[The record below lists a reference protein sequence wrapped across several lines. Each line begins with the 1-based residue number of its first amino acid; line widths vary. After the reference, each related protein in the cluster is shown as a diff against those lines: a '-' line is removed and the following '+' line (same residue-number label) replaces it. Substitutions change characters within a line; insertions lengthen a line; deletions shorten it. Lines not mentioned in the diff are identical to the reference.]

1 MAYALLISLK
11 HSLELLLDPGRS
23 RIQVSSSELQPFYED
38 LCYLKSFFDKVKSLE
53 DSISVEEVEK
63 DIKDVLQNSRNLMES
78 HLSDLVRSGSERSG
92 DGSWFSRELVELK
105 DNLRRLSNMLKAKEN
120 DLIGKQQLPTDV
132 AVGVD
137 VAVVSEIHQEI
148 VGLEDEVRM
157 LRQRLLDPDS
167 RLQLVYIVGMFGIG
181 KTTLAKEVC
190 NDEYIRDKFTTRGIV
205 RIGVEYKLEEL
216 LRELCEVLMGSE
228 VKEKPTVHE
237 LGNRLKAS
245 LSGGTYLVVL
255 DELWNMRVWDHLRPY
270 FPDDGNG
277 SRIVITTRMTN
288 VDRVAYRKSIFQK
301 RLLDDHESWE
311 LFCNMAFSGM
321 ECPSELE
328 GIGKEIVLNM
338 GGHPSALVE
347 IGKCVS
353 ELPKT
358 VESWMEYAQN
368 IIWKTTIPKVV
379 NAELPHHLKAC
390 LLYLGLLLPNYNI
403 PASQLIKLWV
413 AEGFIEPD
421 ADQNL
426 DSIAEEY
433 LEDLVSRGLVIVHE
447 RSYTG
452 RIKTCGMIHKLIRDV
467 CVTEA
472 QQQKIFCIVNK
483 DTSTKKQ
490 RRVSIQSDALLG
502 MMAVSPVRSLVFMC
516 AEHQDPL
523 PVFKCVKWLRVLHAL
538 PIRFSKFPDQILKL
552 VRLRYLAITFD
563 GELPSSISTLW
574 DLQVLIIVSSRA
586 ISSPVFLPLEIW
598 ELQKL
603 RHLHCMGFDLPLP
616 SADLHLMKLLTLSGV
631 SFRTCVDG
639 VLARIPNLTKLRIQ
653 FDPAVHAVEISS
665 TGDVSSHLHRLESF
679 KCAVTN
685 PSGVAFSLEGFPS
698 GLTKLTL
705 GRCGFLWDE
714 HSAIIIDQLPDLQVL
729 KLRWN
734 AFCGPRWEFGDA
746 VYHSLKLLVLED
758 LSIEQLKAEPKNLPV
773 LQKLVIR
780 RCYYLKEIPSDMID
794 ILTLKVIE
802 VDDCGN
808 SLVKSARLIQE
819 EQADRRNDD
828 LQVTI
833 HSSSDDSK

>member
-228 VKEKPTVHE
+228 
-237 LGNRLKAS
+237 
-245 LSGGTYLVVL
+245 
-255 DELWNMRVWDHLRPY
+255 
-270 FPDDGNG
+270 
-277 SRIVITTRMTN
+277 
-288 VDRVAYRKSIFQK
+288 
-301 RLLDDHESWE
+301 
-311 LFCNMAFSGM
+311 
-321 ECPSELE
+321 CPSELE

-502 MMAVSPVRSLVFMC
+502 MMAVSP
-516 AEHQDPL
+516 
-523 PVFKCVKWLRVLHAL
+523 
-538 PIRFSKFPDQILKL
+538 
-552 VRLRYLAITFD
+552 
-563 GELPSSISTLW
+563 
-574 DLQVLIIVSSRA
+574 
-586 ISSPVFLPLEIW
+586 
-598 ELQKL
+598 
-603 RHLHCMGFDLPLP
+603 
-616 SADLHLMKLLTLSGV
+616 
-631 SFRTCVDG
+631 
-639 VLARIPNLTKLRIQ
+639 

-833 HSSSDDSK
+833 HSSSDDSSKSPRLLDSMNV